1 VISQS
6 QSHRVASRDQ
16 LQVGF
21 EAYVCVRLPLTVIVF
36 WAQDLAKG
44 AGARLEAAKEAG
56 EAAAEVS
63 PEVAQ
68 RMASL
73 PAKLKE
79 LQGQVRKLLCVCHC
93 KAKFDI
99 GAKCGTV
106 PFTPLPQHKI
116 KMKIPTLSIST
127 AKRLTAGFGGG
138 DEFE

>member
-1 VISQS
+1 M
-6 QSHRVASRDQ
+6 
-16 LQVGF
+16 
-21 EAYVCVRLPLTVIVF
+21 IVF

-79 LQGQVRKLLCVCHC
+79 LQGQVRNYSAFALAKLSLTLEPNAAQCRLRHC
-93 KAKFDI
+93 LN
-99 GAKCGTV
+99 T
-106 PFTPLPQHKI
+106 
-116 KMKIPTLSIST
+116 
-127 AKRLTAGFGGG
+127 RLK
-138 DEFE
+138 

>member
-1 VISQS
+1 MISQS

-21 EAYVCVRLPLTVIVF
+21 EADVCVRLPLTVIVF

-79 LQGQVRKLLCVCHC
+79 LQGQVRNTLL
-93 KAKFDI
+93 
-99 GAKCGTV
+99 V
-106 PFTPLPQHKI
+106 PL
-116 KMKIPTLSIST
+116 
-127 AKRLTAGFGGG
+127 
-138 DEFE
+138 